1 MSGFAEDM
9 PFFDE
14 PNARPAAP
22 SGIAARAMAARSGP
36 NSAPDYLNGLNPEQR
51 LAVETTE
58 GPVLVLAGAGTGK
71 TRVLTTRIA
80 HILATGRAFPS
91 QILAVTFTN
100 KAARE
105 MKQRIGH
112 LVGEAVEGMPWL
124 GTFHSIGVKL
134 LRRHAELA
142 GLKSDFTILDTDD
155 VVRLI
160 KQLIQAE
167 GLDDKRWPAKQ
178 FAQMIDGWKNK
189 GQGPADIAEGD
200 ARSFANGK
208 GRELYKAYQER
219 LKTLN
224 ACDFGDLLCHPI
236 RIFRANPDVLKD
248 YHKRFKYILVD
259 EYQDTNTAQYM
270 WLRLLAQRPTS
281 PSMGE
286 VAPRSGA
293 GGGGSAGA
301 SHPSPPLRGDP
312 PHPGEGKVRSAEGRK
327 PDQASEPLRGDS
339 RDAEGAQKRGGGGPE
354 PAGAERPVSENKVN
368 ICCVGDDDQSI
379 YGWRG
384 AEVDNILRFDKD
396 FPGATIIRLERNYRS
411 TAHILGTASHLI
423 AHNEGR
429 FGKTLFT
436 EKVAED
442 DEKVHVHAAW
452 DSEEEA
458 RAVGETIETYQ
469 RAKHKLNDMAI
480 LVRASFQMREF
491 EDRFVTL
498 GLNYRVIGGPRF
510 YERMEIRDALAF
522 FRVVAQ
528 GADDL
533 AFERIVN
540 VPKRGLGEAT
550 IRQIHDTARSLRIPM
565 LEAAAKLAESDELK
579 PKPRAALREVAANFE
594 RWQKALETTPHTELA
609 ETILE
614 ESGYTDMWKNDRSVE
629 APGRL
634 ENLKELIRSME
645 EYESLR
651 SFLEHVALVMDAE
664 QNAELD
670 AVNIMT
676 LHSAKGLEFETVFL
690 PGWEE
695 GLFPHQRALDEG
707 GRSGLEEERRLAYV
721 GLTRAKKNLHLWF
734 VSNRRIHG
742 LWQSTIPSRFLDELP
757 EAHVEVAESGN
768 SYGGYGNSY
777 GGGSF
782 ASGRGGQGAGRQN
795 PYGAS
800 RFDNVGAEKSGA
812 FSNTYATPGWQRA
825 QANRTEAT
833 DRNWGSRSGHQ
844 VERIGYGETDSGY
857 GAGRTSVKGR
867 TIDGELV
874 AKSVADTPSPFSVG
888 DRVFHQKFG
897 NGNISNIEGNKLTID
912 FDKAGQKRVL
922 DGFVAAV

>member
-1 MSGFAEDM
+1 MSGFPDDL

-14 PNARPAAP
+14 EPAPRGPAP
-22 SGIAARAMAARSGP
+22 SRPSGGSGLAARAMAARRG
-36 NSAPDYLNGLNPEQR
+36 ATEPDYLKGLNPEQR
-51 LAVETTE
+51 QAVETTE

-80 HILATGRAFPS
+80 HILATGKAFPS

-105 MKQRIGH
+105 MKHRIGI
-112 LVGEAVEGMPWL
+112 LIGEGNVEGMPWL

-142 GLKSDFTILDTDD
+142 GLRSDFTILDTDD
-155 VVRLI
+155 QIRLI

-167 GLDDKRWPAKQ
+167 GLDDKRWPPRQ
-178 FAQMIDGWKNK
+178 FAMLVDGWKNK
-189 GQGPADIAEGD
+189 GFGPAEIPEGD
-200 ARSFANGK
+200 ARAFANGK
-208 GRELYKAYQER
+208 GRELYQAYQDR

-224 ACDFGDLLCHPI
+224 ACDFGDLLLHPI
-236 RIFRANPDVLKD
+236 RIFRANADVLGE
-248 YHKRFKYILVD
+248 YHRRFKYILVD

-270 WLRLLAQRPTS
+270 WLRLIAQRPRSSS
-281 PSMGE
+281 PL
-286 VAPRSGA
+286 A
-293 GGGGSAGA
+293 
-301 SHPSPPLRGDP
+301 
-312 PHPGEGKVRSAEGRK
+312 GEGMA
-327 PDQASEPLRGDS
+327 P
-339 RDAEGAQKRGGGGPE
+339 
-354 PAGAERPVSENKVN
+354 VN

-379 YGWRG
+379 
-384 AEVDNILRFDKD
+384 EKD
-396 FPGATIIRLERNYRS
+396 FPGATVIRLERNYRS
-411 TAHILGTASHLI
+411 TAHILGAASHLI

-429 FGKTLFT
+429 LGKTLFT
-436 EKVAED
+436 ERPDPEDPKVA
-442 DEKVHVHAAW
+442 VHAAW

-458 RAVGETIETYQ
+458 RAVGDEIERLQ
-469 RAKHKLNDMAI
+469 RAGENLNDMAI

-498 GLNYRVIGGPRF
+498 GLNYRVVGGPRF
-510 YERMEIRDALAF
+510 YERQEIRDAMGYL
-522 FRVVAQ
+522 RVVAQ

-540 VPKRGLGEAT
+540 VPKRGLGEAAVA
-550 IRQIHDTARSLRIPM
+550 QLHATARALRVPM

-579 PKPRAALREVAANFE
+579 PKPRAALREVSANFA
-594 RWQKALETTPHTELA
+594 RWQGMIDTTPHTELA
-609 ETILE
+609 EIILE
-614 ESGYTDMWKNDRSVE
+614 ESGYTDMWKNDRSAE

-634 ENLKELIRSME
+634 DNLKELIRSME

-651 SFLEHVALVMDAE
+651 SFLEHVALVMDSE

-676 LHSAKGLEFETVFL
+676 LHSAKGLEFGTVFL

-721 GLTRAKKNLHLWF
+721 GLTRAKKNLHIWF

-757 EAHVEVAESGN
+757 EMHVEVAETGS
-768 SYGGYGNSY
+768 SYGGYGSTY
-777 GGGSF
+777 GGRGF
-782 ASGRGGQGAGRQN
+782 GEGGGRRN

-800 RFDNVGAEKSGA
+800 RFDSVGSGQGSGQSGSGS
-812 FSNTYATPGWQRA
+812 FSNTYATPGWARA

-833 DRNWGSRSGHQ
+833 DRNWGTRSGHA
-844 VERIGYGETDSGY
+844 VERIGYGEVDSGF
-857 GAGRTSVKGR
+857 GAGRGSVKGR
-867 TIDGELV
+867 TIEGELV
-874 AKSVADTPSPFSVG
+874 AKSVSDSPSAFAVG

-897 NGNISNIEGNKLTID
+897 NGNIAAIDGNKLTID
-912 FDKAGQKRVL
+912 FDKAGQKKVL
-922 DGFVAAV
+922 DGFVSPV